1 MFDVINSIEIQFI
14 YKSTIWMSACRTDQK
29 RGSEEKGDWAPM
41 IALLQNHVSL
51 AHAGAHHGCYH
62 MEKGLAVDAGVEGKD
77 HGITRE
83 SA

>member
-1 MFDVINSIEIQFI
+1 
-14 YKSTIWMSACRTDQK
+14 
-29 RGSEEKGDWAPM
+29 M

-51 AHAGAHHGCYH
+51 VHAGAHHDCCH
-62 MEKGLAVDAGVEGKD
+62 VEKGLAVDAGVEGKD

>member
-1 MFDVINSIEIQFI
+1 
-14 YKSTIWMSACRTDQK
+14 
-29 RGSEEKGDWAPM
+29 M

-51 AHAGAHHGCYH
+51 AHAGAHHGCCH
-62 MEKGLAVDAGVEGKD
+62 VEKGLAVDAGVEGKD